1 MISLTT
7 VRTELAPEER
17 AQATFEVAGGDF
29 GGKLMV
35 TRRTGRAVRAALEEA
50 LVELPKGG
58 TLYVDTRGVELMD
71 YSFADEALG
80 ILASRVAGGEY
91 GEQRL
96 VLVEEDRDLLEN
108 VEASLMQRSLAMIR
122 VDEIGAEP
130 GIVGKVPDHL
140 VDTLQAIY
148 DAGSITNTA
157 LAAKLGLNNT
167 ACNNRATRLAKLGLI
182 HRKNETAAPGGRH
195 SADARA
201 ARRASA
207 PTPPPAPPGRPGPPG
222 WA

>member
-1 MISLTT
+1 M
-7 VRTELAPEER
+7 PEER
-17 AQATFEVAGGDF
+17 AQQTFEVANGDF

-50 LVELPKGG
+50 LIGLPKGG

-80 ILASRVAGGEY
+80 ILASRVASGEY
-91 GEQRL
+91 GERHL

-122 VDEIGAEP
+122 VDEVGAEP
-130 GIVGKVPDHL
+130 AIVGRVPDHL

-182 HRKNETAAPGGRH
+182 HRKTETAAPGGRQY
-195 SADARA
+195 AYERIA
-201 ARRASA
+201 
-207 PTPPPAPPGRPGPPG
+207 
-222 WA
+222 